1 MPHTDKLKDKIAII
15 TGAAQG
21 LGEAIAIEFATQGAY
36 VAILD
41 INEREALRVKNL
53 ISSKNLNVDLFITDV
68 CDSKAVD
75 KSVNTIIDKYKK
87 IDILVNAV
95 GGFDK
100 LDRIEDIH
108 DMEWRKVI
116 DLNLNSAFYCTRAV
130 IPHMKKNNF
139 GRIINISS
147 GAGLAPNPYAPS
159 YIPYG
164 AAKAGL
170 LGMTKLLARD
180 AGEHGITVNALAP
193 GTALTPRVKKVR
205 DAKSIKKI
213 AKMNPMR
220 NLIEPEDCANAALFL
235 ASEDARYVT
244 GITMM
249 VNAGNLIF

>member
-1 MPHTDKLKDKIAII
+1 MPDTEKLKDKVAIV

-21 LGEAIAIEFATQGAY
+21 IGKEIAIEFARQGAHI
-36 VAILD
+36 VLID
-41 INEREALRVKNL
+41 INQKEAKRVENLLHKKNFY
-53 ISSKNLNVDLFITDV
+53 VDLITTDV
-68 CDSKAVD
+68 CDSKDV
-75 KSVNTIIDKYKK
+75 
-87 IDILVNAV
+87 LVNAV

-100 LDRIEDIH
+100 LDSIEDIN
-108 DMEWRKVI
+108 DQEWLKVI

-130 IPHMKKNNF
+130 FPIMKKNRF

-147 GAGLAPNPYAPS
+147 GAGLAPNPHAPS

-180 AGEHGITVNALAP
+180 SGEFGITVNALAP
-193 GTALTPRVKKVR
+193 GTTLTPRVKKVR
-205 DAKSIKKI
+205 DAKSIENI

-220 NLIEPEDCANAALFL
+220 NLIDPIDCAKAALFL
-235 ASEDARYVT
+235 ASEDARYIT
-244 GITMM
+244 GVTMM

>member
-1 MPHTDKLKDKIAII
+1 MPDTEKLKDKVAIV

-21 LGEAIAIEFATQGAY
+21 LGEEIAIEFAEQGAHI
-36 VAILD
+36 ILID
-41 INEREALRVKNL
+41 INQKEARRVNNLLRKKN
-53 ISSKNLNVDLFITDV
+53 SYVDFVITDV
-68 CDSKAVD
+68 CDSKD
-75 KSVNTIIDKYKK
+75 VNKTINDIAKKYKK

-100 LDRIEDIH
+100 LDSIENINDQ
-108 DMEWRKVI
+108 EWLKVI

-130 IPHMKKNNF
+130 FPIMKKNRF

-147 GAGLAPNPYAPS
+147 GAGLAPNPHAPS

-180 AGEHGITVNALAP
+180 AGEFGITVNALAP
-193 GTALTPRVKKVR
+193 GTALTSRVKKVR
-205 DAKSIKKI
+205 DAKSIENI

-220 NLIEPEDCANAALFL
+220 NLIDPIDCAKAALFL
-235 ASEDARYVT
+235 ASEDARYITGVT
-244 GITMM
+244 LM

>member
-1 MPHTDKLKDKIAII
+1 MPDIDKLKDKVAIV

-21 LGEAIAIEFATQGAY
+21 LGEEIAIEFAKQGAN
-36 VAILD
+36 VVIID
-41 INEREALRVKNL
+41 INEKEAKRVKNL
-53 ISSKNLNVDLFITDV
+53 ICKKNLHVDLFITDV
-68 CDSKAVD
+68 CDSKAVNKAID
-75 KSVNTIIDKYKK
+75 IIDVKYKK

-100 LDRIEDIH
+100 LEPIENID
-108 DMEWRKVI
+108 DTEWLKVI

-130 IPHMKKNNF
+130 FPCMKKNSS

-147 GAGLAPNPYAPS
+147 GAGLAPNPHAPS

-164 AAKAGL
+164 ASKAGI

-180 AGEHGITVNALAP
+180 AGEFGITVNALAP

-205 DAKSIKKI
+205 DAKSIENI
-213 AKMNPMR
+213 AKKNPMR
-220 NLIEPEDCANAALFL
+220 NLIDPVDCAKAALFL
-235 ASEDARYVT
+235 ASEDARYIT
-244 GITMM
+244 GVTMM

>member
-1 MPHTDKLKDKIAII
+1 MPDTEKLKDKIAIV

-21 LGEAIAIEFATQGAY
+21 LGKEIAIEFARQGAHI
-36 VAILD
+36 VIID
-41 INEREALRVKNL
+41 INQKEAQRVENL
-53 ISSKNLNVDLFITDV
+53 LHKKKFYVDLITTDV
-68 CDSKAVD
+68 CDSKD
-75 KSVNTIIDKYKK
+75 VNKAINVIAKKYKK

-100 LDRIEDIH
+100 LDSIEDIN
-108 DMEWRKVI
+108 DQEWHKVI

-130 IPHMKKNNF
+130 FPIMKKNRY

-147 GAGLAPNPYAPS
+147 GAGLAPNPHAPS

-170 LGMTKLLARD
+170 LGMTRLLARD
-180 AGEHGITVNALAP
+180 AGEFGITVNALAP

-205 DAKSIKKI
+205 DARSIENI

-220 NLIEPEDCANAALFL
+220 NLIDPIDCAKAALFL
-235 ASEDARYVT
+235 ASEDARYIT
-244 GITMM
+244 GVTMM